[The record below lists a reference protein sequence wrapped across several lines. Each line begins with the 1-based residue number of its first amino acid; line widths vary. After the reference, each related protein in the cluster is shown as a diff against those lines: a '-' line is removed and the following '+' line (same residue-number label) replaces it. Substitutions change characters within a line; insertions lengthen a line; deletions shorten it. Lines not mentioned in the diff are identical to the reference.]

1 MLLQEDSVE
10 SKTDASRRNIGQGR
24 RGGGETGRLQSEQGI
39 EIIKKIGELK
49 SLTPTRWRLP
59 PVDDDDLR

>member
-1 MLLQEDSVE
+1 MLAAEIS
-10 SKTDASRRNIGQGR
+10 G
-24 RGGGETGRLQSEQGI
+24 RGGGEAGRLQSEQGI